1 MYSQNEGSNLNSMA
15 EILQKKRVERGRE
28 KGAKVIKFRNLLT

>member
-15 EILQKKRVERGRE
+15 EILQKNGWSAVVKRAQ
-28 KGAKVIKFRNLLT
+28 K